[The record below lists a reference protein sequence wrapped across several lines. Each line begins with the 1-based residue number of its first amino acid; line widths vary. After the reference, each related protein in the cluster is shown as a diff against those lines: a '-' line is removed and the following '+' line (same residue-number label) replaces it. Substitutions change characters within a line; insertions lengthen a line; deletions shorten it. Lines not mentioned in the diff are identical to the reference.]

1 MNAIRML
8 RMPGRAAIVAAILLV
23 SGGAFLGRARF
34 FKHAPS
40 ASTFQVKRQ
49 EFLEVLQF
57 RGQVKAMRS
66 VAISAPAEAGDLEI
80 LKIAQDGSHA
90 NRGDVVVEFDKPRTE
105 EHTSELQSPM

>member
-1 MNAIRML
+1 MNAIRKL
-8 RMPGRAAIVAAILLV
+8 RMPGRTAIVAAILLV
-23 SGGAFLGRARF
+23 SGGVFLGRARF

-66 VAISAPAEAGDLEI
+66 VTISAPAQAGDLEV
-80 LKIAQDGSHA
+80 LKIVDSGSHV
-90 NRGDVVVEFDKPRTE
+90 NQGDMVGEFE
-105 EHTSELQSPM
+105 I